1 MNAFYRHFRSAVRC
15 LPLSTRMR
23 GAKLAS
29 RVRRAMHIS
38 AKLGSEDHELD
49 NGASSDSEELDA
61 LLAKYPYK
69 TVLIPDVSDVQLQ
82 RLLSSQ
88 TPSELFSCVSML
100 GTPCPLEYAAQAV
113 VSLWDLKKVSVS
125 MNETFD
131 TAAAFSSPGFNALVD
146 QLHRECDSL
155 SNSCLTAV
163 LVSLKRLFEEP
174 SVPVYHALLSEAAS
188 RCSSFNLQDLSRF
201 IVSLNQSRNV
211 NLAYQCLAVSR
222 LQELLP
228 SCSTE
233 QELKCAAISLRRLR
247 RLSSPSLIAAFCSKA
262 SEILTPASHV
272 HTLLRCLPVICHEP
286 QCSFCDSC
294 MSKVLTYV
302 DPLIAS
308 LDTKDL
314 ASLAHVVGEAQCNT
328 SNTLKLIRERARQ
341 LYEQAPSVSA
351 AHSLVMGPRLQQPER
366 QQLESSLCKLLE
378 TGLSHRSVVDF
389 ADIVTWLPITS
400 FDLLTTFWNLAA
412 DLSNPSL
419 VLLIRRYTSCYQ
431 QTRFR
436 SEPFESVVLEWSK
449 EELENSWKLGT
460 VALAAQ
466 FMLTFRPSELSPE
479 NVSRLAS
486 LPGRFQSWS
495 LLELSLGLKAAN
507 RPSVL
512 KRTALSPVLMDL
524 KTEIHGEIRRRVEM
538 AQNLAELTVLA
549 VCNKVLWSSRG
560 HHTQLKESIAA
571 RCAAV
576 MDDASPRS
584 LAAFCKALSKERLW
598 LPDYLNRL
606 VAHAVEKP
614 EWLFPITLCHL
625 PYVCFLSGL
634 IPDKAE
640 QLAKVVS
647 SFVLRNFDDLPT
659 LEVLEAAVAL
669 GFFQCLESD
678 LIHRIFALPFMER
691 LDREL
696 TGFVGSE
703 YSDRHVREVLAML
716 NRITCLDFPE
726 EHVPWFHDQFYSTRA
741 LNTRRHF
748 TTLQG
753 DVQDNLTHVL
763 GGSQFVQCHVF
774 APYSYHLQLCC
785 ELDAS
790 KAPVPLNS
798 SSGEHRKVP
807 HSQAPAVSRTAHKRI
822 AVLVLGEKSFCENY
836 PQITGYQQLKIRHLE
851 ILGYQLVLVPFYE
864 WNSMKLAEPSA
875 KQDYLR
881 GKIFGIS

>member
-1 MNAFYRHFRSAVRC
+1 MYAFCRHFRSAVRY
-15 LPLSTRMR
+15 LPLSTRMS
-23 GAKLAS
+23 GAKRAA
-29 RVRRAMHIS
+29 RVRRTMHIS
-38 AKLGSEDHELD
+38 AKLSNEDHELD
-49 NGASSDSEELDA
+49 NGSSSDSDELDA

-69 TVLIPDVSDVQLQ
+69 TVLIPDVSDMQLQ

-100 GTPCPLEYAAQAV
+100 GMPCPLVYAAQAV
-113 VSLWDLKKVSVS
+113 VTLWDLKKVSDS
-125 MNETFD
+125 RNETFD
-131 TAAAFSSPGFNALVD
+131 TAAAFSSPGFSALAD
-146 QLHRECDSL
+146 QLHRECRSL

-163 LVSLKRLFEEP
+163 LVSLKRLFQEP
-174 SVPVYHALLSEAAS
+174 SIPVYHALLSEAAS
-188 RCSSFNLQDLSRF
+188 RCSSFNIQDLSRF

-211 NLAYQCLAVSR
+211 SLAYQCLAVSR

-228 SCSTE
+228 SCRTE
-233 QELKCAAISLRRLR
+233 QELKYAAISLRRLLG
-247 RLSSPSLIAAFCSKA
+247 LSSPSLIAAFCSKA
-262 SEILTPASHV
+262 SEILTPASHT
-272 HTLLRCLPVICHEP
+272 HTLLRSLPVIRHEP
-286 QCSFCDSC
+286 QHSFCDSC

-314 ASLAHVVGEAQCNT
+314 ASLADAIADVHCNA

-351 AHSLVMGPRLQQPER
+351 AHSLIMGPRLQQPER
-366 QQLESSLCKLLE
+366 RQLESSLRKFLA

-419 VLLIRRYTSCYQ
+419 VILIRRYFSCHK

-436 SEPFESVVLEWSK
+436 SEPFESVVLEWSR
-449 EELENSWKLGT
+449 EELESSWKLGT

-466 FMLTFRPSELSPE
+466 FMLTFRPSELSPK
-479 NVSRLAS
+479 NMSRLGS
-486 LPGRFQSWS
+486 LLGRFQSWS
-495 LLELSLGLKAAN
+495 LLDLSLGLKAAE
-507 RPSVL
+507 RPSVTL
-512 KRTALSPVLMDL
+512 LRRTALSPMLMDL
-524 KTEIHGEIRRRVEM
+524 KTDIHGEVRRRVETV
-538 AQNLAELTVLA
+538 QNLAELTTLA

-560 HHTQLKESIAA
+560 HHIQLKESIAA
-571 RCAAV
+571 RCASV
-576 MDDASPRS
+576 MDNASPRT
-584 LAAFCKALSKERLW
+584 LASFCKVLTKERLW
-598 LPDYLNRL
+598 LPDCLNRL
-606 VAHAVEKP
+606 VAHAVERP

-634 IPDKAE
+634 VPDKAE
-640 QLAKVVS
+640 QLAKIVS
-647 SFVLRNFDDLPT
+647 SFVLRNFNDLPT
-659 LEVLEAAVAL
+659 LELLEVAVAL

-678 LIHRIFALPFMER
+678 LIHHIFALPFMER

-696 TGFVGSE
+696 TGFVGNE
-703 YSDRHVREVLAML
+703 HSDRHVRELLAMF
-716 NRITCLDFPE
+716 NRIACLDFPE
-726 EHVPWFHDQFYSTRA
+726 ENVPWFHDQFYATRA
-741 LNTRRHF
+741 LNALF
-748 TTLQG
+748 
-753 DVQDNLTHVL
+753 
-763 GGSQFVQCHVF
+763 
-774 APYSYHLQLCC
+774 C

-790 KAPVPLNS
+790 KAPVPLNN
-798 SSGEHRKVP
+798 SSGKHRKVP
-807 HSQAPAVSRTAHKRI
+807 HSQAPAVSRRAHKRI

-836 PQITGYQQLKIRHLE
+836 PQITGHQQLKIRHLE